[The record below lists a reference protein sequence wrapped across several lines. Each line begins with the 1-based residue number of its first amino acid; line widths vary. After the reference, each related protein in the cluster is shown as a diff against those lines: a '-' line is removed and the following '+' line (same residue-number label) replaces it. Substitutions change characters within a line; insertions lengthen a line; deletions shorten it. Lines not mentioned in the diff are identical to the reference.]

1 MNTRVNAQRDL
12 PSLDLLKA
20 FECAAR
26 HLSFTRAG
34 AELFLSQSAVSRQI
48 QQLEAQL
55 GVQLFLRRTRQ
66 LLLTEAGQRYYR
78 DVSQA
83 LHQLREAGA
92 ALRTSFHPRHVT
104 ITTTLTFASLWLVPQ
119 LADFQRLHPG
129 IEVHVAAD
137 NTIRD
142 LERDRIDVAI
152 RYAPRRHA
160 GAGAI
165 RLFGERV
172 LPVGSPRLLKNE
184 NARRPEDLARFV
196 WLHYDDPE
204 HAAPWL
210 TWDVW
215 FEAMKVPQP
224 APRGVLRFSHYDML
238 LRAAIDGQGIALGR
252 LPLIAPL
259 IENGSL
265 AALLADDRS
274 TSTALDRAYW
284 LVGAQSAASRPEAS
298 TFMQWLEQRA
308 ALLSKRGSVP
318 GGERPA
324 GGQVTGRRRAGR

>member
-1 MNTRVNAQRDL
+1 MNARVSAQRDL

-66 LLLTEAGQRYYR
+66 LLLTEIGQRYYR

-92 ALRTSFHPRHVT
+92 ALRRSSHPRHVT

-137 NTIRD
+137 NAIRD
-142 LERDRIDVAI
+142 LDRDRIDIAI
-152 RYAPRRHA
+152 RYATRKQA

-172 LPVGSPRLLKNE
+172 LPVGSPHLLKKE
-184 NARRPEDLARFV
+184 HVRAPRDLARFV
-196 WLHYDDPE
+196 WLHYDDPA
-204 HAAPWL
+204 HGAPWL

-265 AALLADDRS
+265 AVLLADNRS
-274 TSTALDRAYW
+274 AATALDRAYW
-284 LVGAQSAASRPEAS
+284 LVAAQSAAARPEVH
-298 TFMQWLEQRA
+298 TFMQWLERRA
-308 ALLSKRGSVP
+308 AIVSARASMP
-318 GGERPA
+318 GGKRPAA
-324 GGQVTGRRRAGR
+324 GGQAVGKG